1 MCAVRPTGAASTPR
15 ASTASKPTATTPTA
29 STTTSAAAPTSLL
42 ATPGSAFVGRTAEV
56 GAFVDALRGPA
67 AMVLVGGE
75 AGVGKSR
82 LVRECLASPALSGR
96 VVLAAACPP
105 LPEPFPLGPV
115 VDGVRRLIP
124 PEGPLGLSPLGGAL
138 RPVFPELADRL
149 PPAVDVLTDPIATR
163 HRLFRA
169 FAELLECL
177 RVDVLVVEDV
187 HWADTATWEWLL
199 TTYATGHTRI
209 PVVLTYR
216 PADVP
221 AGSLL
226 RRLVTRRPVGMAQ
239 LRIDLQPL
247 DVGGTRDLV
256 AAMFATEQVSEQFAE
271 FLHART
277 DGLPLALEECLHLL
291 RDRRDI
297 VERGGQW
304 TRRVLD
310 ELQVPPTVRDSVL
323 ERVERQAPET
333 RAVLEAAAVLA
344 TPADEPTLTEV
355 PGLDAE
361 AGRRG
366 VAAALTSGLLREA
379 GPGRFVFRHVL
390 ASQAVDEAIPVSR
403 RRHLHRKAAER
414 LRRLDPPPVA
424 RLARH
429 FREAGEHEAWTE
441 YAEAS
446 ADLALESGD
455 DRFAVTVLLE
465 LLAAGDHP
473 VDRRTRLARKLGE
486 AAHLGTAALGDL
498 AAQVVDALRNALAAG
513 VATPAARGELRLL
526 LGRMLREIS
535 EEPEAYAVIEA
546 AVDDLGHR
554 PDLAMR
560 AMLNL
565 AMPLVPDWPAARHL
579 EWLER
584 GTQALPASTSEVDR
598 LSFAVNR
605 ASCLLL
611 LGEEAGWQAVA
622 ELPREAAS
630 PPERLVVARGL
641 LNAAQ
646 LAVVW
651 GRYDEVRPRLA
662 SALEHLQAADYQRLR
677 ATVRVTEAFL
687 DWHTGNWGDLDTV
700 ANELATSETSV
711 TLDQLQARQILGLVA
726 LARSER
732 DTARRHL
739 TEVTEEYARL
749 GVVDP
754 LAMPA
759 AAALARLHVAE
770 GANDEALAVLA
781 GDVTTIE
788 RKGVWWWATDI
799 APVAVAALIGGGQV
813 DRAADMVGR
822 LDAGLGGRGG
832 PAPAAALT
840 VCRAVVAEARGRVGE
855 AAALFADAGSAWRA
869 LPRPYDELLAREGE
883 GRCLVAAGEERRG
896 LARLTE
902 TERDLRSLG
911 ARWDAD
917 RVARLL
923 RHHGVEVARTWRRG
937 PRGYGD
943 QLSPREL
950 EVVGL
955 VARGL
960 TNRQI
965 GETLFLSPRTVGH
978 HLRAA
983 TRKLGVS
990 TRTAAAIA
998 ASEAGLI
1005 AVDRVAGRTVA
1016 RPQVPLP
1023 EPDNQ

>member
-1 MCAVRPTGAASTPR
+1 
-15 ASTASKPTATTPTA
+15 
-29 STTTSAAAPTSLL
+29 
-42 ATPGSAFVGRTAEV
+42 
-56 GAFVDALRGPA
+56 
-67 AMVLVGGE
+67 MVLVGGE

-82 LVRECLASPALSGR
+82 LVRECLASPALGGR

-115 VDGVRRLIP
+115 LDGVRRLVP
-124 PEGPLGLSPLGGAL
+124 PDGALALSPLGGAL

-199 TTYATGHTRI
+199 TTYATGHTRV
-209 PVVLTYR
+209 PVLLTYR

-226 RRLVTRRPVGMAQ
+226 RRLVTRRPAGMAQ

-256 AAMFATEQVSEQFAE
+256 SAMFATEQVSEQFAA

-310 ELQVPPTVRDSVL
+310 QLQVPPTVRDSVL

-344 TPADEPTLTEV
+344 APADEPTLTDV

-403 RRHLHRKAAER
+403 RRHLHRRAAER

-429 FREAGEHEAWTE
+429 FREAADREAWTE

-446 ADLALESGD
+446 ADLALRSGD
-455 DRFAVTVLLE
+455 DRFAVTALLE

-498 AAQVVDALRNALAAG
+498 AAQVADALRNALAAG

-535 EEPEAYAVIEA
+535 EEPEAYAAIEA

-584 GTQALPASTSEVDR
+584 GTKALPASTSEVDR

-611 LGEEAGWQAVA
+611 LGEEAGWQAAA
-622 ELPREAAS
+622 ELPREAADPDS
-630 PPERLVVARGL
+630 PSERLVVARGL

-687 DWHTGNWGDLDTV
+687 DWHTGDWGDLETT
-700 ANELATSETSV
+700 ANELLTSETSV
-711 TLDQLQARQILGLVA
+711 TLDQLQARQLLGLVA
-726 LARSER
+726 LARGER

-759 AAALARLHVAE
+759 AAALARLHLAD
-770 GANDEALAVLA
+770 GAADDALTVLA
-781 GDVTTIE
+781 RDVTTIE

-799 APVAVAALIGGGQV
+799 APVAVAALVASGQV
-813 DRAADMVGR
+813 DTAADMAGR
-822 LDAGLGGRGG
+822 LAAGLGGRGG

-840 VCRAVVAEARGRVGE
+840 VCRAVVAEARGRLGE
-855 AAALFADAGSAWRA
+855 AAALFADAAAGWHA
-869 LPRPYDELLAREGE
+869 LPRPYDELLASEGE

-896 LARLTE
+896 LARLSDA
-902 TERDLRSLG
+902 ERELRSLG

-943 QLSPREL
+943 RLSPREL

-983 TRKLGVS
+983 MRKLGVS

-998 ASEAGLI
+998 ATEAGLL
-1005 AVDRVAGRTVA
+1005 AVDRPSGRA
-1016 RPQVPLP
+1016 P

>member
-1 MCAVRPTGAASTPR
+1 MRSVRPAEGTSA
-15 ASTASKPTATTPTA
+15 
-29 STTTSAAAPTSLL
+29 SAAAVTS
-42 ATPGSAFVGRTAEV
+42 ASAMPGSAFVGRAAEV
-56 GAFVDALRGPA
+56 DAVVAALRRPP
-67 AMVLVGGE
+67 AMVLIEGE

-96 VVLAAACPP
+96 VVLVAACPP

-115 VDGVRRLIP
+115 LDGVRRLVP
-124 PEGPLGLSPLGGAL
+124 PGGPLELSPLGGAL
-138 RPVFPELADRL
+138 RPVFPELAERL
-149 PPAVDVLTDPIATR
+149 PPAVDVLTDPTATR

-177 RVDVLVVEDV
+177 RVDALVVEDV
-187 HWADTATWEWLL
+187 HWADQATWEWLL
-199 TTYATGHTRI
+199 TTYATGDARI

-226 RRLVTRRPVGMAQ
+226 RRLVTRRPAGMAQ

-256 AAMFATEQVSEQFAE
+256 AAMFATDQVSEQFAA

-277 DGLPLALEECLHLL
+277 DGLPLALEECLQLL

-310 ELQVPPTVRDSVL
+310 QLQVPPTVRDSVL

-333 RAVLEAAAVLA
+333 RSVLEAAAVLA
-344 TPADEPTLTEV
+344 APADEATLTEV

-379 GPGRFVFRHVL
+379 GPGLFVFRHVL
-390 ASQAVDEAIPVSR
+390 ASQAVDEAVPVSR
-403 RRHLHRKAAER
+403 RRHLHRRAAER
-414 LRRLDPPPVA
+414 LRGLDPPPVA

-429 FREAGEHEAWTE
+429 FKEAGDREAWTE

-455 DRFAVTVLLE
+455 DRFAVTALLE

-473 VDRRTRLARKLGE
+473 ADRGTRLARKLGE
-486 AAHLGTAALGDL
+486 AAHLGSAALGDL
-498 AAQVVDALRNALAAG
+498 AAQVVDALRSALAAG
-513 VATPAARGELRLL
+513 VATSATRGELRLL

-535 EEPEAYAVIEA
+535 EEPEAYAAIEA

-554 PDLAMR
+554 PDLAVR

-579 EWLER
+579 AWLER
-584 GTQALPASTSEVDR
+584 ATEALPALGSRVDR

-605 ASCLLL
+605 ASSLLL
-611 LGEEAGWQAVA
+611 LGEEAGWQAAA
-622 ELPREAAS
+622 EVPQEAAG
-630 PPERLVVARGL
+630 PAERPVVARGL
-641 LNAAQ
+641 LNTAQ
-646 LAVVW
+646 LALVW

-662 SALEHLQAADYQRLR
+662 PALQHLEAADYQRLR

-687 DWHTGNWGDLDTV
+687 DWYTGDWGSLDAV

-711 TLDQLQARQILGLVA
+711 TLDQLQARQILGMVA
-726 LARSER
+726 VARGER
-732 DTARRHL
+732 DAARRHL
-739 TEVTEEYARL
+739 TEVTGEYARL

-759 AAALARLHVAE
+759 SAALARLHLAD
-770 GANDEALAVLA
+770 GAAGEALVVL
-781 GDVTTIE
+781 GRDLTTIE
-788 RKGVWWWATDI
+788 RKGVWWWAADI
-799 APVAVAALIGGGQV
+799 APVAVGALVANGQV
-813 DRAADMVGR
+813 DQAADLVGR
-822 LDAGLGGRGG
+822 VAAGLGARGG

-840 VCRAVVAEARGRVGE
+840 VCRAAVAGTRGRMDE
-855 AAALFADAGSAWRA
+855 AAALFADAAAAWRT

-883 GRCLVAAGEERRG
+883 GRCLVAGGEERRG
-896 LARLTE
+896 LARLSDA
-902 TERDLRSLG
+902 ERQLRSLG

-923 RHHGVEVARTWRRG
+923 RHHGVDVARTWRRG

-983 TRKLGVS
+983 MRKLGVS

-998 ASEAGLI
+998 ATQAGLL
-1005 AVDRVAGRTVA
+1005 AGYRPTGRTA
-1016 RPQVPLP
+1016 GPTRERPP

>member
-1 MCAVRPTGAASTPR
+1 MVA
-15 ASTASKPTATTPTA
+15 
-29 STTTSAAAPTSLL
+29 
-42 ATPGSAFVGRTAEV
+42 
-56 GAFVDALRGPA
+56 ALRRPP
-67 AMVLVGGE
+67 AMVLIEGE
-75 AGVGKSR
+75 AGIGKSR
-82 LVRECLASPALSGR
+82 LVRECLASPAMSGQ
-96 VVLAAACPP
+96 VVLVASCPP
-105 LPEPFPLGPV
+105 LPEPFPLGPLL
-115 VDGVRRLIP
+115 DGVRRLVP
-124 PEGPLGLSPLGGAL
+124 PDGPLELTPLGGAL

-149 PPAVDVLTDPIATR
+149 PPAVDVLTDLTATR

-187 HWADTATWEWLL
+187 HWADQATWEWLL
-199 TTYATGHTRI
+199 TTYATGHTRV

-221 AGSLL
+221 GGSLL
-226 RRLVTRRPVGMAQ
+226 RRLVTRRPAGMAQ
-239 LRIDLQPL
+239 LRIDLRPL

-256 AAMFATEQVSEQFAE
+256 SAMFATEQVSEQFAA

-310 ELQVPPTVRDSVL
+310 DLQVPPTVRDSVL

-344 TPADEPTLTEV
+344 APADEATLTDV

-366 VAAALTSGLLREA
+366 LAAALTSGLLRET
-379 GPGRFVFRHVL
+379 GPGLFGFRHVL
-390 ASQAVDEAIPVSR
+390 ASQAVDEAVPVSR
-403 RRHLHRKAAER
+403 RRHLHRRAAER

-429 FREAGEHEAWTE
+429 FREAGDHEAWTE

-446 ADLALESGD
+446 ADLALKSGD
-455 DRFAVTVLLE
+455 DRFAVVTLLE

-473 VDRRTRLARKLGE
+473 ADRRTRLARKLGE
-486 AAHLGTAALGDL
+486 AAHQGTAALGDL

-535 EEPEAYAVIEA
+535 EEPEAYAAIEA

-554 PDLAMR
+554 PDLAVR

-579 EWLER
+579 AWLER
-584 GTQALPASTSEVDR
+584 ATESLPALESRVDR

-605 ASCLLL
+605 ASSLLL
-611 LGEEAGWQAVA
+611 LGEEAGWQAAA
-622 ELPREAAS
+622 EVPREAAN
-630 PPERLVVARGL
+630 PADPAERLVVARGL

-651 GRYDEVRPRLA
+651 GRCDEVRPWLV

-687 DWHTGNWGDLDTV
+687 DWHTGDWADLD
-700 ANELATSETSV
+700 AAARELATSETSV
-711 TLDQLQARQILGLVA
+711 TLDQLQARQLLGLVA
-726 LARSER
+726 LAGGER

-759 AAALARLHVAE
+759 AAALARLHIAD
-770 GANDEALAVLA
+770 GAAAEALAVLA
-781 GDVTTIE
+781 RDVSTIE
-788 RKGVWWWATDI
+788 RKGVWWWATDV
-799 APVAVAALIGGGQV
+799 APVAVTALVATGQV
-813 DRAADMVGR
+813 ERAADLVGR
-822 LDAGLGGRGG
+822 LAAGLGHRGG

-840 VCRAVVAEARGRVGE
+840 VCRAIAAEARGRLDE
-855 AAALFADAGSAWRA
+855 AAALFADAAAAWCA

-896 LARLTE
+896 LALLSDA
-902 TERDLRSLG
+902 ERELRSLG

-923 RHHGVEVARTWRRG
+923 RHHGVDVARTWRRG

-983 TRKLGVS
+983 MRKLGVS

-998 ASEAGLI
+998 ATEAGLVS
-1005 AVDRVAGRTVA
+1005 VDRPSGRAAGRTDAGVRD
-1016 RPQVPLP
+1016 RPP

>member
-1 MCAVRPTGAASTPR
+1 MVA
-15 ASTASKPTATTPTA
+15 
-29 STTTSAAAPTSLL
+29 
-42 ATPGSAFVGRTAEV
+42 
-56 GAFVDALRGPA
+56 ALRGPA
-67 AMVLVGGE
+67 AMVLVEGE
-75 AGVGKSR
+75 AGIGKSR
-82 LVRECLASPALSGR
+82 LVRECLASPALRGK
-96 VVLAAACPP
+96 VALVAACPP

-115 VDGVRRLIP
+115 VDGVRRLMP
-124 PEGPLGLSPLGGAL
+124 PDGPLPLSPLGGAL

-149 PPAVDVLTDPIATR
+149 PPAVDVLIDPTATR

-169 FAELLECL
+169 FTELLECL

-187 HWADTATWEWLL
+187 HWADQATWEWLL
-199 TTYATGHTRI
+199 TTYATGPARV

-226 RRLVTRRPVGMAQ
+226 RRLVTRRPAGSAQ
-239 LRIDLQPL
+239 LRIGLRPL
-247 DVGGTRDLV
+247 DVDGTRDLV
-256 AAMFATEQVSEQFAE
+256 AAMFGTEQVSEQFAE
-271 FLHART
+271 FLYART

-310 ELQVPPTVRDSVL
+310 QLQVPPTVRDSVL
-323 ERVERQAPET
+323 ERVERQAPQT
-333 RAVLEAAAVLA
+333 RAVLEAAAVLTA
-344 TPADEPTLTEV
+344 PADEATLTNV

-361 AGRRG
+361 AGRSG

-403 RRHLHRKAAER
+403 RRHLHRRAAER
-414 LRRLDPPPVA
+414 LMLLDPPPVA

-429 FREAGEHEAWTE
+429 FREAGDHEAWTE

-455 DRFAVTVLLE
+455 DRFAVTALLE
-465 LLAAGDHP
+465 LLAADDHP
-473 VDRRTRLARKLGE
+473 AERRTRLARKLGE

-498 AAQVVDALRNALAAG
+498 AAQVVDALRDALAAG
-513 VATPAARGELRLL
+513 VATPATRGELRLL

-584 GTQALPASTSEVDR
+584 GTKALPALTSRVDR

-605 ASCLLL
+605 ASSLLL
-611 LGEEAGWQAVA
+611 LGEEDGWQAAADVP
-622 ELPREAAS
+622 LEAAG
-630 PPERLVVARGL
+630 PAGPAERLVVARGL

-651 GRYDEVRPRLA
+651 GRLDEVRPRLR
-662 SALEHLQAADYQRLR
+662 SALEHLQAADYHRLR
-677 ATVRVTEAFL
+677 ATVRITEAFL
-687 DWHTGNWGDLDTV
+687 DWHTGDWGGLDAV
-700 ANELATSETSV
+700 ANELTTSETSV
-711 TLDQLQARQILGLVA
+711 TLDQLQARQILGLAA
-726 LARSER
+726 LARGDR
-732 DTARRHL
+732 DTARRQL
-739 TEVTEEYARL
+739 TEVTGEYARL

-759 AAALARLHVAE
+759 SAGLARLQLAD
-770 GANDEALAVLA
+770 GAVDDALAVLA
-781 GDVTTIE
+781 RDLTTIE
-788 RKGVWWWATDI
+788 RKGVWWWATDV
-799 APVAVAALIGGGQV
+799 APVAVAALVGAGRLEQAATMV
-813 DRAADMVGR
+813 DRLAE
-822 LDAGLGGRGG
+822 GLGGRGG
-832 PAPAAALT
+832 QAPAAALT
-840 VCRAVVAEARGRVGE
+840 LCRAVVAEARGRWDE
-855 AAALFADAGSAWRA
+855 AAALFAEAAAAWRA

-883 GRCLVAAGEERRG
+883 GRCLVAAGQERRG
-896 LARLTE
+896 LALLTDA
-902 TERDLRSLG
+902 ERELRSLG

-983 TRKLGVS
+983 MRKLGVS

-998 ASEAGLI
+998 VTEAGLLS
-1005 AVDRVAGRTVA
+1005 AV
-1016 RPQVPLP
+1016 RPP
-1023 EPDNQ
+1023 EADNQ